1 MPTIFDLQKTDDV
14 RDLIHQMVSR
24 LVHGD
29 LVGLPTET
37 MYVVAAHSLNENAVQ
52 RLRQLVDETS
62 TSPFILAV
70 KGAQESLDYVPQM
83 AMLGRK
89 MIRRCWPGPI
99 TLEFPMN
106 SDDGLVRALP
116 PATRKVLI
124 PNQSLTLR
132 VPAHPV
138 VQEIL
143 NYLPAPLIL
152 IPDRETGCATATEVA
167 DKYGEK
173 IDVVLD
179 DGRCRY
185 SEPATIVRIDDDCQ
199 TIEPGVVSETTIR
212 RLASEMFLFVCTG
225 NTCRSPMA
233 EGLFRKLL
241 SGRLGCSEDELVDR
255 GYVVSSAGI
264 SAGLGSPANPYAIQT
279 LAEKA
284 IDLRSH
290 ESQPLS
296 LRLLEQADRIFVLTR
311 SHAQAILT
319 ERPEFADR
327 LELLSRSSQDIAD
340 PIGGSMDDYQRCA
353 EAIERELVQIV
364 SELSLSPVQ
373 ENRSG
378 S

>member
-1 MPTIFDLQKTDDV
+1 MPTIFDLQKSDDV
-14 RDLIHQMVSR
+14 RDLIHQIVSR
-24 LVHGD
+24 LVHGEV
-29 LVGLPTET
+29 VGLPTET
-37 MYVVAAHSLNENAVQ
+37 MYVLAVHALNEGAVH
-52 RLRQLVDETS
+52 RLGQLVEKTAA
-62 TSPFILAV
+62 SPFVLAV
-70 KGAQESLDYVPQM
+70 KGAQESLDYVPEM
-83 AMLGRK
+83 SMLGRK

-99 TLEFPMN
+99 TLEFPIH
-106 SDDGLVRALP
+106 SDEGLIRSLP
-116 PATRKVLI
+116 PPTRQMLI
-124 PNQSLTLR
+124 SHQSLALR

-152 IPDRETGCATATEVA
+152 IPDRETGCATATEA
-167 DKYGEK
+167 AGKYGEK

-179 DGRCRY
+179 DGPCRY
-185 SEPATIVRIDDDCQ
+185 SEPATIVRIDDDWS
-199 TIEPGVVSETTIR
+199 IVEPGVVSETTIR

-241 SGRLGCSEDELVDR
+241 SVKLGCSEDELVDR

-264 SAGLGSPANPYAIQT
+264 AAGLGSPANPYAIQT
-279 LAEKA
+279 LAERE

-311 SHAQAILT
+311 SHAQAILA
-319 ERPEFADR
+319 ERPEYADR
-327 LELLSRSSQDIAD
+327 LELLSRTAADIAD
-340 PIGGSMDDYQRCA
+340 PIGGSMDDYLRCA
-353 EAIERELVQIV
+353 EAIERELMQIV
-364 SELSLSPVQ
+364 SELPLLPVQ
-373 ENRSG
+373 EKRSG